1 MIQVN
6 QSSPTLNFSSNSKI
20 DNTLQTDQSFS
31 PNLLIDAD
39 IDKTMFHVKVGS
51 IKNPVNISSDDE
63 VEDPADEIDSTKP
76 DWWVGQDRYL
86 KDLTDANPGNVEV
99 DNLEQSSTSLN
110 EPKDSSVLFSPD
122 TVIETAFSSVINKK
136 RVTFDPN
143 LENNK

>member
-1 MIQVN
+1 MN
-6 QSSPTLNFSSNSKI
+6 
-20 DNTLQTDQSFS
+20 
-31 PNLLIDAD
+31 
-39 IDKTMFHVKVGS
+39 
-51 IKNPVNISSDDE
+51 NPVNISSDDE

-110 EPKDSSVLFSPD
+110 EPKDSSILFSPD
-122 TVIETAFSSVINKK
+122 TVIETGFSSVINKK

-143 LENNK
+143 LENNKTSNKSHLISSSDSSDCE